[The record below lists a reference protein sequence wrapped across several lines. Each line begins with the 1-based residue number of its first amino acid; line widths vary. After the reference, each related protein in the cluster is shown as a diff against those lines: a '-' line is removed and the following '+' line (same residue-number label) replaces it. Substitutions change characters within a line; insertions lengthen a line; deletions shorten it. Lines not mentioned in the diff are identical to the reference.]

1 MKNEFSAKRVQ
12 NGSLKLEPP
21 FASFANSRKRNSR
34 KKKRIKNTF
43 STRNK
48 IKYEI

>member
-21 FASFANSRKRNSR
+21 FAMFRKQQKTELSQ
-34 KKKRIKNTF
+34 KKRIKNTF

>member
-21 FASFANSRKRNSR
+21 FASFANSTEKTELSQ
-34 KKKRIKNTF
+34 KKK
-43 STRNK
+43 
-48 IKYEI
+48 E